1 MAMLSMSGLGGPAS
15 ALNRA
20 ELHGQRV
27 LDSCELPHPP
37 YRVPFLGD
45 VLGINPRI
53 PFQSSLPQAR
63 KLGPI
68 SARKLLGTEMVAV
81 TGLDLVA
88 EVHDE
93 SRFGKFVGHHLAHLG
108 EVLGDGLITV
118 DTDNPNWK
126 LAHDILMP
134 AFSREAM
141 QGYHSI
147 MLQAIREL
155 LEHLDGAAEAGRHV
169 DVTADTTRLAL
180 ESIGR
185 AGFGYSFG
193 SFDRRRVHPFIS
205 AMNRTLKY
213 SSWSTFPLLT
223 RLLRPAMRRS
233 GEVMGRIVD
242 EVIAARLDGN
252 RPQAGD
258 LLDLMLNATHPS
270 TGRSLD
276 PVNIRQQV
284 ITFIVAGHETT
295 SGALSFALHYLTQN
309 PDVLARA
316 KAEVDALWG
325 ATDNPEPTYA
335 DVAKLRYVR
344 AVVDETLRLW
354 PTAPGY
360 LRVARADTVLGGR
373 YRIKRGQWVLV
384 LLPLV
389 QRDPRAWP
397 DPDRFDPDRFAPGHG
412 KNRAHAYK
420 PFGTGQR
427 ACIGRQFALHEAVLT
442 LALILHRYDLTPQ
455 DGYQLKV
462 AESITLKP
470 RGFRLWLNRRVASSR
485 WQATDSE
492 LCLRSA

>member
-1 MAMLSMSGLGGPAS
+1 MTTNGMWASEASRATSDVPMLH
-15 ALNRA
+15 NRA
-20 ELHGQRV
+20 LVNTG
-27 LDSCELPHPP
+27 DLPHPP

-45 VLGINPRI
+45 VLGLNPRT
-53 PFQSSLPQAR
+53 PFQSSLPQTK

-81 TGLDLVA
+81 SGLDLVA

-93 SRFGKFVGHHLAHLG
+93 TRFGKYVGHHLTPLLD
-108 EVLGDGLITV
+108 VIGDALITV
-118 DTDNPNWK
+118 ETDNPNWK
-126 LAHDILMP
+126 LAHDILKP

-147 MLQAIREL
+147 MLQAIREML
-155 LEHLDGAAEAGRHV
+155 DHWDGAADTGRRV

-185 AGFGYSFG
+185 AGFGYRFD
-193 SFDRRRVHPFIS
+193 SFDRRRPHPFIS
-205 AMNRTLKY
+205 AMNRMLKY
-213 SSWSTFPLLT
+213 ASWSTFPLLT
-223 RLLRPAMRRS
+223 RLLKPAIRRS
-233 GEVMGRIVD
+233 GAVMGRIVD
-242 EVIAARLDGN
+242 DVIQVRRDGARSETC
-252 RPQAGD
+252 D
-258 LLDLMLNATHPS
+258 LLDMMLNSTDPT
-270 TGRSLD
+270 TGRRLD

-295 SGALSFALHYLTQN
+295 SGALSFALYYLSQN
-309 PDVLARA
+309 PDVLAKA

-325 ATDNPEPTYA
+325 TSDNPEPAYV

-344 AVVDETLRLW
+344 AVLDEALRLW

-360 LRVARADTVLGGR
+360 LRVARKDTVLGGR
-373 YRIKRGQWVLV
+373 YRIKKGQWLLV
-384 LLPLV
+384 VLPLV

-397 DPDRFDPDRFAPGHG
+397 DPERFDPDRFAPGQMKG
-412 KNRAHAYK
+412 RAHAYK

-442 LALILHRYDLTPQ
+442 LALILHRYDLA
-455 DGYQLKV
+455 GENNYRLKI

-470 RGFRLWLNRRVASSR
+470 NGFRLGLKKRTASSR
-485 WQATDSE
+485 VQPMNTE
-492 LCLRSA
+492 LGRLSA